1 MIQILIGMLKLC
13 LPGPNPSIR
22 ARGRVTKKKKR
33 NEKPIETDE
42 ERLESFMDRLA
53 VWQLTSSLDNSLTS
67 SQGEGS
73 SKGKAKSDRHWTQ
86 IFCEDVV
93 DKL

>member
-1 MIQILIGMLKLC
+1 MFGRLRSQDTYLGWVFLQQGLEFDRALSTGIKARR
-13 LPGPNPSIR
+13 SI
-22 ARGRVTKKKKR
+22 K
-33 NEKPIETDE
+33 

-53 VWQLTSSLDNSLTS
+53 VWQLTSSLNNNLAS

-73 SKGKAKSDRHWTQ
+73 SQGKAKSDRHWTQ
-86 IFCEDVV
+86 AFSEDVV